1 VTSKPLELDPALH
14 EQIKAHC
21 ADGDKLVMNTL
32 ELQQAFIT
40 ALLKE
45 APAAWDRIEIHYE
58 HFEWQGKT
66 FEKYISNTIRSGQ
79 ATELPLSLEMLDL
92 LVELQRHPP
101 QGQADKWTWLEFT
114 LDNSGRYAFNYQYGT
129 PPLTAKSLKY
139 AS

>member
-1 VTSKPLELDPALH
+1 
-14 EQIKAHC
+14 
-21 ADGDKLVMNTL
+21 MNTL
-32 ELQQAFIT
+32 ALQEAFI
-40 ALLKE
+40 AVLLKE
-45 APAAWDRIEIHYE
+45 APATWERIEIHYE

-79 ATELPLSLEMLDL
+79 ATDLPLSLEMLDL
-92 LVELQRHPP
+92 LVELQQHPP

-114 LDNSGRYAFNYQYGT
+114 LDDSGHYAFNYQYGT